1 MDLDQFSSF
10 RINDL
15 SDILFCEL
23 AIIWACPYVKTPGR
37 AFRYK
42 SSQSSTA
49 FHFAAGFSLY
59 SLTRDSEVIASEV
72 KRKEAIFLI

>member
-1 MDLDQFSSF
+1 MDFDQFSSF

-23 AIIWACPYVKTPGR
+23 AFFWACPSVKTSGR

-49 FHFAAGFSLY
+49 FHFTVGFSLL
-59 SLTRDSEVIASEV
+59 SLTRNKHLTRFQNVSGLKI
-72 KRKEAIFLI
+72 